1 MSSKP
6 ANNTSFA
13 ATAIAALFAVT
24 TIVFGIYGFYSIYTV
39 KPGIAHNELTKWADV
54 IYSTLRLF
62 SMESAPE
69 DDGNSAY
76 WAVSVARAFATIT
89 VFYSIALATLIGF
102 KGWFDKNI
110 YIRFYRSHYI
120 VIGLDKESRILI
132 SDLIQRREKV
142 IVFDTGSDKQNA
154 IPGCVLINAANFNTE
169 HLVKAGLYQAKALI
183 CMLPTDIENF
193 NILGDL
199 INSIHKPQI
208 RCILKIENPISLKMF
223 EPQAFYSIENIKN
236 KSPGLLLTVFNPN
249 EFATFELFRKL
260 TLGSNCNTIEY
271 GQNPVS
277 ILIMGFGCV
286 GRCLLREVLLM
297 AHFGNNIKA
306 KIYIFT
312 EVKEEINQFQRENS
326 EVLKNC
332 NGSGLDLWDITF
344 VQGKDEI
351 APLMPINHVISCYEN
366 EQKSIEE
373 ILFAFDLCTEMADD
387 QSPVTTF
394 HYYSPSNF
402 DMHHAQISSFG
413 ALTNAMNI
421 QTILDGFDED
431 LARRSH
437 EEYARQKIKAPA
449 HISPDELDLLLEQH
463 DSSIT
468 NSAQWLRWVNQPL
481 FKRRANFTE
490 KRHYKIKLLNL
501 AGSVDHSIYTNEQ
514 AHEDF
519 PLLKYPYLSEF
530 TELNRT
536 LIVNWLRDISTKLD
550 IPHEMLATR
559 IDGLAECEHA
569 RWNAFYIVNNWK
581 YGLNKDERTK
591 THNCLLT
598 WNDLKRLKPDT
609 IIYDYQNVYH
619 IPESLSYNLK

>member
-69 DDGNSAY
+69 NDGNSAY

-142 IVFDTGSDKQNA
+142 IVFDTSSDKQNP

-169 HLVKAGLYQAKALI
+169 HLVKAGLYHAKALI

-193 NILGDL
+193 NVLGDL
-199 INSIHKPQI
+199 INSTHKPQI
-208 RCILKIENPISLKMF
+208 RFILKIENPISLKMF
-223 EPQAFYSIENIKN
+223 EPQAFYSIENIKK

-249 EFATFELFRKL
+249 EFVTFELFNKL
-260 TLGSNCNTIEY
+260 TLGSHCNTFDDK
-271 GQNPVS
+271 QDPVS
-277 ILIMGFGCV
+277 ILLMGLGGV

-297 AHFGNNIKA
+297 AHFGNNIKSN
-306 KIYIFT
+306 IYIYT
-312 EVKEEINQFQRENS
+312 EAKEEIGQFQRENP

-332 NGSGLDLWDITF
+332 NGSGLDLWNITF
-344 VQGKDEI
+344 IQDKEKI
-351 APLMPINHVISCYEN
+351 SALKPIHHVISCYED

-373 ILFAFDLCTEMADD
+373 ILFAFDVFAQMAENNP
-387 QSPVTTF
+387 PVRTF

-402 DMHHAQISSFG
+402 DMHHEQISSFG
-413 ALTNAMNI
+413 ALKNSMNI

-449 HISPDELDLLLEQH
+449 HITSAELDLQLEQH
-463 DSSIT
+463 DNQTT

-501 AGSVDHSIYTNEQ
+501 AGMVDRSVYQGEY
-514 AHEDF
+514 AKEDF
-519 PLLKYPYLSEF
+519 PLQAYPYLSEF
-530 TELNRT
+530 TELNRA
-536 LIVNWLRDISTKLD
+536 LIVNWLNDISTKLG
-550 IPHEMLATR
+550 ITHEMLAQR

-569 RWNAFYIVNNWK
+569 RWNAFFIVNNWK
-581 YGLNKDERTK
+581 YGPKKDERTK
-591 THNCLLT
+591 THDCLLT
-598 WNDLKRLKPDT
+598 WAELKQLRPDT

-619 IPESLSYNLK
+619 IPESLSYNFK

>member
-1 MSSKP
+1 MKNKKNVNS
-6 ANNTSFA
+6 NIA
-13 ATAIAALFAVT
+13 ATSLAAFFALITVA
-24 TIVFGIYGFYSIYTV
+24 FGLYGFYSIYPI
-39 KPGIAHNELTKWADV
+39 KAGIAHSEVAKWADV

-120 VIGLDKESRILI
+120 VIGLDKESTILI

-154 IPGCVLINAANFNTE
+154 IPGCILINAVNFNTE
-169 HLVKAGLYQAKALI
+169 HLVKAGLYHAKALI

-249 EFATFELFRKL
+249 EFVTFELFRKL
-260 TLGSNCNTIEY
+260 TLGSNCNTIDKE
-271 GQNPVS
+271 QNPVS
-277 ILIMGFGCV
+277 ILIMGLGSV

-297 AHFGNNIKA
+297 AHFGNNIKS

-312 EVKEEINQFQRENS
+312 EVKEEISQFQRENS
-326 EVLKNC
+326 EALKNC
-332 NGSGLDLWDITF
+332 NGLGLDLWDISF
-344 VQGKDEI
+344 LQDKEEI
-351 APLMPINHVISCYEN
+351 SSLKPIHHVISCYED

-373 ILFAFDLCTEMADD
+373 ILFVFDVFTETTDYS
-387 QSPVTTF
+387 SPVTTF

-402 DMHHAQISSFG
+402 DMHHEKISSFG
-413 ALTNAMNI
+413 ALKNSMNI

-449 HISPDELDLLLEQH
+449 LKSPDELDLLLEQH
-463 DSSIT
+463 DNDTT

-501 AGSVDHSIYTNEQ
+501 AGNVDHSVYTDDQANEY
-514 AHEDF
+514 F
-519 PLLKYPYLSEF
+519 PTLKYAYLSEL
-530 TELNRT
+530 TELNRRI
-536 LIVNWLRDISTKLD
+536 IVNWLSFISTELN
-550 IPHEMLATR
+550 ISHEMLAKR

-569 RWNAFYIVNNWK
+569 RWNAFYVVNNWK
-581 YGLNKDERTK
+581 YGLKKDERTK
-591 THNCLLT
+591 THDCLLT
-598 WNDLKRLKPDT
+598 WNELQRLRPDT